1 MNSQLNINK
10 FNDLQQDIKKLQK
23 MKQYII
29 KINPKDKKVGNI
41 HNKIWRL
48 IFKQAEVLK
57 HI

>member
-23 MKQYII
+23 MKQDII

>member
-1 MNSQLNINK
+1 MCKNLCERYETKTYHRGYS
-10 FNDLQQDIKKLQK
+10 F
-23 MKQYII
+23 II